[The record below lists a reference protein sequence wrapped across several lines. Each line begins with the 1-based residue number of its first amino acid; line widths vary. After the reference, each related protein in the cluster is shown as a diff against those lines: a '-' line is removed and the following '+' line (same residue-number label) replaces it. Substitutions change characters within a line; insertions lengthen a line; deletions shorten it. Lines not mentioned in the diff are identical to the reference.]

1 MSELPGFLEAGAYV
15 VPKTK
20 RVHTGSTT
28 VDLGRLVDQMRREG
42 RVTRRVWGVCEGPS
56 PGYPNVESNGY
67 PRPDRGPVPALLSA
81 IGLGVCLGLV
91 PLDFVA
97 AFAFA
102 RAGAFASG
110 APTVSAL
117 AIGGVVPWTASRG
130 LGEAVP
136 KKRVPMPP

>member
-1 MSELPGFLEAGAYV
+1 M
-15 VPKTK
+15 PKTK

-42 RVTRRVWGVCEGPS
+42 RVPRRVWRVCEEPS
-56 PGYPNVESNGY
+56 PGYPNVESNRY
-67 PRPDRGPVPALLSA
+67 PRPDRGLVPALLSG

-110 APTVSAL
+110 APTLSFRVGYWHYWRCGSVDRL
-117 AIGGVVPWTASRG
+117 LGPWGGGSQKEIADCW
-130 LGEAVP
+130 
-136 KKRVPMPP
+136 